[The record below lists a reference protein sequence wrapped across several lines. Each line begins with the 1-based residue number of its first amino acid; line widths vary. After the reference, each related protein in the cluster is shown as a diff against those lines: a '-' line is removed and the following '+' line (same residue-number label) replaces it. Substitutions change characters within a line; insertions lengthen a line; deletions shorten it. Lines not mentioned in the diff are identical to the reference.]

1 MTRMR
6 GTTRIAAVLLI
17 LAACAGG
24 EKNNAADTQASGE
37 GAAGVGRAR
46 AAATLANAMAANPS
60 RADSILSAAGYTVES
75 FERLMYEIAADSAQA
90 AAYAAAR
97 SD

>member
-1 MTRMR
+1 MTGIR
-6 GTTRIAAVLLI
+6 TLNTIAASLLL

-24 EKNNAADTQASGE
+24 DRKLADAQGSSAAPTGE
-37 GAAGVGRAR
+37 VRAHT
-46 AAATLANAMAANPS
+46 AAALANAVAANPS

-75 FERLMYEIAADSAQA
+75 FEQMMYEIAADSAQA

-97 SD
+97 TN

>member
-6 GTTRIAAVLLI
+6 ATIGIAAALLL

-24 EKNNAADTQASGE
+24 DRPVADTQASG
-37 GAAGVGRAR
+37 GAAAGVERAR
-46 AAATLANAMAANPS
+46 AAATLANAMTANPS
-60 RADSILSAAGYTVES
+60 RADSLLSAAGYTVES

-97 SD
+97 TD

>member
-1 MTRMR
+1 M
-6 GTTRIAAVLLI
+6 TRIAAALLL

-24 EKNNAADTQASGE
+24 EKSEADTQAG
-37 GAAGVGRAR
+37 GGRAAGVERAR
-46 AAATLANAMAANPS
+46 VAATLANAMVANPS
-60 RADSILSAAGYTVES
+60 RADSIISAAGYTVES

-97 SD
+97 TD

>member
-1 MTRMR
+1 M
-6 GTTRIAAVLLI
+6 TRIAAVLLL

-24 EKNNAADTQASGE
+24 DKTGADTQASGG
-37 GAAGVGRAR
+37 GAADVEQAR

-60 RADSILSAAGYTVES
+60 RADSIISAAGYTVES

-97 SD
+97 TD